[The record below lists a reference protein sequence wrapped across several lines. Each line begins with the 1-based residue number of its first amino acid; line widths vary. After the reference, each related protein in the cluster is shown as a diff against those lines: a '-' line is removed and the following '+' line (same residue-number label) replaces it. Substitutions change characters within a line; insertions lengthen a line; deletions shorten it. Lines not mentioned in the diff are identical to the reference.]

1 MTEYGDDIF
10 DLEDNEKKSLK
21 NGKIS
26 DINEGEKLYNYE
38 DIDYIKKDDKNKK
51 EENIDDLISNEDIED
66 IKKNVDIEDNKF
78 DHENINEDNQ
88 KESDNYLKYEEIE
101 EEDNNKDIYAN
112 DYKKEN
118 EVKKVDKEIEVKP
131 KDFKNNL
138 LYESDDFHFNNND
151 LNKNEE
157 NNKENS
163 YEGNYEEFNEDI
175 NNKKDEEKLNDE
187 EINKEENNEDK
198 ISENKLNNEIKREEI
213 EEEKKDE
220 IINPQNNKKITLSEK
235 IKKQNH
241 DNNKLRISAKK
252 RTYISNFDTAEK
264 LYNEIKPQITE
275 VVSKN
280 NDNLIEFNKDNNKML
295 NLINQLNNIVSIM
308 AKNFKIQNKKNKK
321 NSNEEKVD
329 LGKNNDQIINQ
340 YKIEFDRLDQKIQQ
354 LNQPNYNEELED
366 KKKDILRNLQ
376 FYDKEIKSLQK
387 QQKMNEIILIKEI
400 KNFDK
405 RKIKVSRVDTDYNTL
420 RNNYEKLCDQRE
432 KNEQRKR
439 DNEAKLKELK
449 EFKIKLEEMGKEMY
463 DIKEF
468 KDISDINKSS
478 LDKINKQKIL
488 EKNLNIIE
496 AAFTIH
502 KKQYEKEI
510 ALKEKT
516 VFEKEKEKL
525 KLLREMRMETVRNEK
540 LLNKIKELYEPIQKM
555 QYEEEEKNKL
565 NNHNSE
571 IIEALI
577 NKEKEKEKLIKETN
591 LINEELNISPEKK
604 KEIKS
609 EKKIENILNKKEKKD
624 ENKEDE
630 LIESKSNFSRKP
642 NLDFGK
648 QTLNTN
654 NINNNDFS
662 HLLTNNEKEKENQ
675 KEEEKEPL
683 DEPIADDE
691 ERKELNYN
699 EPIDIN
705 KETENEYLENEE
717 IEDKKFNDDDYNK
730 NNNKVINNEENYNEE
745 NNNNV
750 LDEDLI
756 KERDDEFIKNM
767 KKNIN
772 MKKDENNFN
781 DEEQMINDE
790 EREIQFNEL
799 LKEVKPKRGTD
810 INPVDVNQFNDIL

>member
-21 NGKIS
+21 SGKIS

-66 IKKNVDIEDNKF
+66 IKKNVDIEDNQF
-78 DHENINEDNQ
+78 EDENIKEANQ

-101 EEDNNKDIYAN
+101 EKDNNKDIYAN

-138 LYESDDFHFNNND
+138 FNESDDFHFNNND

-157 NNKENS
+157 KNKENS
-163 YEGNYEEFNEDI
+163 YEGNYEEFNEDN

-198 ISENKLNNEIKREEI
+198 ISENKLTNEIKREEV

-252 RTYISNFDTAEK
+252 RTYISNFETAEK

-280 NDNLIEFNKDNNKML
+280 RDNLIELNKDNNKML

-308 AKNFKIQNKKNKK
+308 AKNFKIQNIKNKK

-354 LNQPNYNEELED
+354 LNQSNYNEELED
-366 KKKDILRNLQ
+366 KKKDILKNLQ

-420 RNNYEKLCDQRE
+420 KNNYEKLCDQRE

-577 NKEKEKEKLIKETN
+577 KKEKEKEKLIKETN

-604 KEIKS
+604 K
-609 EKKIENILNKKEKKD
+609 ILNQKKK
-624 ENKEDE
+624 
-630 LIESKSNFSRKP
+630 
-642 NLDFGK
+642 
-648 QTLNTN
+648 
-654 NINNNDFS
+654 
-662 HLLTNNEKEKENQ
+662 
-675 KEEEKEPL
+675 
-683 DEPIADDE
+683 
-691 ERKELNYN
+691 
-699 EPIDIN
+699 
-705 KETENEYLENEE
+705 
-717 IEDKKFNDDDYNK
+717 
-730 NNNKVINNEENYNEE
+730 
-745 NNNNV
+745 
-750 LDEDLI
+750 
-756 KERDDEFIKNM
+756 
-767 KKNIN
+767 
-772 MKKDENNFN
+772 
-781 DEEQMINDE
+781 
-790 EREIQFNEL
+790 
-799 LKEVKPKRGTD
+799 
-810 INPVDVNQFNDIL
+810 